1 MNNCSNDKIKGGYSL
16 VKMREKT
23 VASEQSSPAKFDLY
37 ADFFK
42 AFADPTRLRVL
53 YLLSKEKLLDVGSIA
68 SGLGMTDSAISH
80 QLKILKQARLVAS
93 ERNGKF
99 ICYRLDDEHI
109 EDMLEK
115 AAQHVSENN

>member
-1 MNNCSNDKIKGGYSL
+1 MINRKESISLDKELEI
-16 VKMREKT
+16 T
-23 VASEQSSPAKFDLY
+23 VAEEQTDAGRFGAY

-68 SGLGMTDSAISH
+68 CKLGMTDSAISH

-99 ICYRLDDEHI
+99 ICYRLDDGHI

-115 AAQHVSENN
+115 AAEHVSEYYINIK